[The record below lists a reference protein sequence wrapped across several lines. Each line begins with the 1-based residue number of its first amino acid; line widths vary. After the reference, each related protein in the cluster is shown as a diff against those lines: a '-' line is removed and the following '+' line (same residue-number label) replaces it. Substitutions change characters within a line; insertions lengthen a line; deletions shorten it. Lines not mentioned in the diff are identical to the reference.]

1 MQRQTRDTLTRSP
14 PPISVSSIPT
24 LPRRRKAENHKPPPR
39 LMRLLQTS
47 AFQADSA
54 SAWSIPYNLIG
65 DKLSSTYV
73 WPAETN
79 PGDSAHAYVTVN
91 KKTRIF
97 LRRGGLYE
105 RVEFD
110 E

>member
-1 MQRQTRDTLTRSP
+1 
-14 PPISVSSIPT
+14 
-24 LPRRRKAENHKPPPR
+24 
-39 LMRLLQTS
+39 MRLFQTS
-47 AFQADSA
+47 AFQADSS

-79 PGDSAHAYVTVN
+79 PGDSARTYVTVN

-97 LRRGGLYE
+97 LRREGYYE

-110 E
+110 ELKVGLTVEARFTGVVAPTDPVHATASEIVILQ